1 MSHAGD
7 HSSTKFLHLCTP
19 AFKITKKRFVL
30 YSNMQKRNT
39 ISLYWKCQLIFWSLA
54 ALQWAYAGYMG
65 IGFSWKLAIIH
76 YVLDLIIY
84 IVPSHLYR
92 DLSRRLGWHKL
103 SLANLL
109 VRLVPVIIVMAVVFM
124 VFTITKNYFVRFWFQ
139 PNFSGTIAEA
149 FKAQS
154 FVVFITGLRL
164 MSIWLLAYYAY
175 HYAQREIN
183 AVKEAG
189 RLEVMSK
196 EAAFNNLSTQLN
208 PHFFFNSLNSIKA
221 LVIEDP
227 KAARRAIDIL
237 SELMRTSLYQEQ
249 KNLVSLKH
257 ELALVEDYLELEK
270 IRFEE
275 KLKVSIQADEALMN
289 KQVLRLGI
297 QTLVENAIKHGIS
310 QQPQG
315 GFIKTEV
322 SSIANEIVITVEN
335 TGTLNNGLKKGI
347 GLSSLE
353 ERLQLQ
359 FDNKADFSLQQ
370 ETAQTVKAIIKTPLV

>member
-1 MSHAGD
+1 
-7 HSSTKFLHLCTP
+7 
-19 AFKITKKRFVL
+19 
-30 YSNMQKRNT
+30 
-39 ISLYWKCQLIFWSLA
+39 
-54 ALQWAYAGYMG
+54 
-65 IGFSWKLAIIH
+65 
-76 YVLDLIIY
+76 VLDLIIY

-92 DLSRRLGWHKL
+92 NLSRRLGWHKL
-103 SLANLL
+103 SLPNLL
-109 VRLVPVIIVMAVVFM
+109 VRLVPVIIVMGIVFM
-124 VFTITKNYFVRFWFQ
+124 VLTINKNYFVRYWFQ
-139 PNFSGTIAEA
+139 PGFGGTIVEA
-149 FKAQS
+149 FRAQS
-154 FVVFITGLRL
+154 FTTFITGIRL

-175 HYAQREIN
+175 HYSQREIN

-189 RLEVMSK
+189 RLEVMAK
-196 EAAFNNLSTQLN
+196 EAAFNNLSTQLS

-227 KAARRAIDIL
+227 RAARRAIDIL
-237 SELMRTSLYQEQ
+237 SELMRTSLYAEQ
-249 KNLVSLKH
+249 QNLVSLKH

-275 KLKVSIQADEALMN
+275 KLKVSIQADEALMK

-310 QQPQG
+310 QQPEG

-322 SSIANEIVITVEN
+322 SITDGEIVITVEN
-335 TGTLNNGLKKGI
+335 TGTLTDRLKKGI
-347 GLSSLE
+347 GLNSLE

-359 FDNKADFSLQQ
+359 FDGKAIFSLQQ

>member
-1 MSHAGD
+1 M
-7 HSSTKFLHLCTP
+7 L
-19 AFKITKKRFVL
+19 
-30 YSNMQKRNT
+30 T
-39 ISLYWKCQLIFWSLA
+39 II
-54 ALQWAYAGYMG
+54 
-65 IGFSWKLAIIH
+65 
-76 YVLDLIIY
+76 
-84 IVPSHLYR
+84 
-92 DLSRRLGWHKL
+92 
-103 SLANLL
+103 
-109 VRLVPVIIVMAVVFM
+109 
-124 VFTITKNYFVRFWFQ
+124 KNYFVRYWFQ
-139 PNFSGTIAEA
+139 PGFDGTIEEA
-149 FKAQS
+149 FSAQS
-154 FVVFITGLRL
+154 FTTFITGLRL

-175 HYAQREIN
+175 HYSQREIN

-227 KAARRAIDIL
+227 GAARRAIDIL
-237 SELMRTSLYQEQ
+237 SELMRTSLYSIQG
-249 KNLVSLKH
+249 NLVSLRH

-310 QQPQG
+310 QQPEG
-315 GFIKTEV
+315 GFIKTAI
-322 SSIANEIVITVEN
+322 SITDGEIVITVEN
-335 TGTLNNGLKKGI
+335 TGTLTDRLKKGI

-359 FDNKADFSLQQ
+359 FDGKAVFSLQQ

>member
-1 MSHAGD
+1 
-7 HSSTKFLHLCTP
+7 
-19 AFKITKKRFVL
+19 
-30 YSNMQKRNT
+30 MQKQNT

-65 IGFSWKLAIIH
+65 TGFSWKLAIIH
-76 YVLDLIIY
+76 FVLDLIIY

-92 DLSRRLGWHKL
+92 NFSRRLGWHTL
-103 SLANLL
+103 SLRRLL
-109 VRLVPVIIVMAVVFM
+109 VRLVPVIIVMGFVFM
-124 VFTITKNYFVRFWFQ
+124 VLTITKNYFVRYWFQ
-139 PNFSGTIAEA
+139 PGFDGTIEA
-149 FKAQS
+149 AFNEQS
-154 FVVFITGLRL
+154 FTTFITGLRL

-175 HYAQREIN
+175 HYSQRELN

-189 RLEVMSK
+189 RLELKAK

-237 SELMRTSLYQEQ
+237 SELLRTSLYAVHE
-249 KNLVSLKH
+249 NLVSLKQ

-270 IRFEE
+270 VRFEE
-275 KLKVSIQADEALMN
+275 KLKVSIQADEALMK

-310 QQPQG
+310 QQPEG

-322 SSIANEIVITVEN
+322 RSTGDEIIITVEN
-335 TGTLNNGLKKGI
+335 TGTLSDSFKKGI

-359 FDNKADFSLQQ
+359 FDGKAAFMLQQ
-370 ETAQTVKAIIKTPLV
+370 ETPQTVKAIIKTPLV

>member
-1 MSHAGD
+1 
-7 HSSTKFLHLCTP
+7 
-19 AFKITKKRFVL
+19 
-30 YSNMQKRNT
+30 MQKKNT
-39 ISLYWKCQLIFWSLA
+39 LSLYWKCQLVFWSLA

-65 IGFSWKLAIIH
+65 TGFSWQLAIIH

-92 DLSRRLGWHKL
+92 NLSRRQGWHKL
-103 SLANLL
+103 SLPNLL
-109 VRLVPVIIVMAVVFM
+109 VRLIPAIIVMGVAFM
-124 VFTITKNYFVRFWFQ
+124 VLTITKNYFVRYWFQ
-139 PNFSGTIAEA
+139 PHFDSAIDDA
-149 FKAQS
+149 FRTQS
-154 FVVFITGLRL
+154 FTVFITGLRL

-175 HYAQREIN
+175 HYSQREIR
-183 AVKEAG
+183 AVKEAA

-237 SELMRTSLYQEQ
+237 SELMRTSLYAVQE
-249 KNLVSLKH
+249 NLVSLKQ

-275 KLKVSIQADEALMN
+275 KLIVSIQADEALMK

-315 GFIKTEV
+315 GFIKTVV
-322 SSIANEIVITVEN
+322 SGTSDEIVIIVEN
-335 TGTLNNGLKKGI
+335 TGTLKAASEKGI
-347 GLSSLE
+347 GLSSLK

-359 FDNKADFSLQQ
+359 FNGKAVFRLQQ
-370 ETAQTVKAIIKTPLV
+370 QTAQTVMAIIKTPLI